1 MALYSG
7 LRVDKDV
14 YHLVLKISE
23 YAKGFSR
30 QYKRAPGQD
39 LRRDR
44 IVLVCMRTRDGVSSS
59 LGFTVKR

>member
-1 MALYSG
+1 M
-7 LRVDKDV
+7 DKDV